1 MNLII
6 CERKVFLQTTTTKN
20 NNNNKTLDTGQW
32 NVLPSIRKLCLSHRS
47 QILQKDDEPK
57 QG

>member
-6 CERKVFLQTTTTKN
+6 CERKVFLQTTKN

>member
-1 MNLII
+1 MDESDYFWKKSVPANN
-6 CERKVFLQTTTTKN
+6 N